1 MVSLE
6 RAGATAPAAPAP
18 PHPPFPYRAALVALV
33 VGTIGALSAIYCTQ
47 PILPQLSADFHVD
60 APTAG
65 LTLSLMTAALAV
77 SLLIY
82 GPLSDRVG
90 RRPVLIG
97 TCLGMA
103 VPALGAMLAPT
114 FSWLLL
120 CRLGQGVLAGG
131 ISAVAL
137 AYIADEFPR
146 ERIGLAVGTYT
157 SAMVAAALVGRVG
170 GGLLTAWLSWRIMF
184 GVFGALAVVGAALFA
199 TLLPPSRGFRRSGT
213 LRTAYAGGG
222 VHLRNPRLLG
232 IFAVGFALL
241 FSFMGFFTYL
251 SYHLA
256 GPPFRLPLWAL
267 TLIYGVYAMG
277 IVGPFAGTLS
287 TRVGRRPVLVAGLG
301 TLAAGLLLTLA
312 ASLPVVIA
320 GCVVLALGMFSAQSV
335 ANAYV
340 SDQARQARGAASGF
354 YLFCYYAGGTLG
366 VQLTGLLWSA
376 WGWPVV
382 VGTCAAVALGAA
394 AIAARVCHDTHPAP
408 TTTPDGPV

>member
-1 MVSLE
+1 MGSLKRAAAYEPSTLVST
-6 RAGATAPAAPAP
+6 R
-18 PHPPFPYRAALVALV
+18 PPFPYRTALFALV
-33 VGTIGALSAIYCTQ
+33 VGTVGALAVIYCTQ

-77 SLLIY
+77 ALLIY

-97 TCLGMA
+97 CCLGMV

-114 FSWLLL
+114 FAWLLVW
-120 CRLGQGVLAGG
+120 RLGQGVLAGG

-146 ERIGLAVGTYT
+146 ERIGGAVGTYT
-157 SAMVAAALVGRVG
+157 AALVGAALVGRVG

-184 GVFGALAVVGAALFA
+184 GVFGALAVIGAGLFA
-199 TLLPPSRGFRRSGT
+199 AFLPASRGFHRSDN
-213 LRTAYAGGG
+213 LLAAYAGGG
-222 VHLRNPRLLG
+222 RHWRNPRMLG

-277 IVGPFAGTLS
+277 VIGPFAGSLS
-287 TRVGRRPVLVAGLG
+287 TRVGRRPVLVAGLIV
-301 TLAAGLLLTLA
+301 LAAGLLLTLA
-312 ASLPVVIA
+312 ASLPVVLV
-320 GCVVLALGMFSAQSV
+320 GCVILALGMFSAQSV

-340 SDQARQARGAASGF
+340 SDQTQQARGAASGF

-366 VQLTGLLWSA
+366 IQIVGGLWAA
-376 WGWPVV
+376 WGWTAVV
-382 VGTCAAVALGAA
+382 LACVGVALAA
-394 AIAARVCHDTHPAP
+394 AGLAAHFCRDTHPAP
-408 TTTPDGPV
+408 LVPPEGPV

>member
-1 MVSLE
+1 MVSAE
-6 RAGATAPAAPAP
+6 RATPPAPSGPAPASA
-18 PHPPFPYRAALVALV
+18 PFPYRGALVALV

-47 PILPQLSADFHVD
+47 PILPELSADFHVD

-77 SLLIY
+77 ALLIY

-97 TCLGMA
+97 SCLGMA
-103 VPALGAMLAPT
+103 VPSFGAMLAPT
-114 FSWLLL
+114 FSWLLV

-170 GGLLTAWLSWRIMF
+170 GGLLTAWLSWRVMF
-184 GVFGALAVVGAALFA
+184 GVFGGLAVIGAALFA
-199 TLLPPSRGFRRSGT
+199 TLLPASRRFNRSGT
-213 LRTAYAGGG
+213 LRSAYAGGG
-222 VHLRNPRLLG
+222 VHLRNPRMLG

-277 IVGPFAGTLS
+277 VIGPFAGNLS
-287 TRVGRRPVLVAGLG
+287 TRVGRRPVLVGGLII
-301 TLAAGLLLTLA
+301 LAAGLLLTLA
-312 ASLPVVIA
+312 TRLPVVIA
-320 GCVVLALGMFSAQSV
+320 GCVVLALGMFCAQSV

-340 SDQARQARGAASGF
+340 SDQAHQARGAASGF
-354 YLFCYYAGGTLG
+354 YLFCYYVGGTLG
-366 VQLTGLLWSA
+366 VQLVGLLWNA
-376 WGWPVV
+376 WGWPPVV
-382 VGTCAAVALGAA
+382 ATCATVALGAA
-394 AIAARVCHDTHPAP
+394 AIAARFCRDSVPAP
-408 TTTPDGPV
+408 RIPPEGPV

>member
-1 MVSLE
+1 MIPVDHLAPLE
-6 RAGATAPAAPAP
+6 PADTAPLR
-18 PHPPFPYRAALVALV
+18 PPFPYQAALFALV

-47 PILPQLSADFHVD
+47 PILPQLSADFQVD

-77 SLLIY
+77 ALLIY
-82 GPLSDRVG
+82 GPLSDQVG

-97 TCLGMA
+97 CCLGMA
-103 VPALGAMLAPT
+103 VPSLGAMLAPT

-137 AYIADEFPR
+137 AYIADEFPG

-157 SAMVAAALVGRVG
+157 AAMVAAALVGRVG
-170 GGLLTAWLSWRIMF
+170 GGLLTAWLSWRVMF
-184 GVFGALAVVGAALFA
+184 GVFGGLAVIGAGLFA
-199 TLLPPSRGFRRSGT
+199 TLLPPSRRFQRSGT

-222 VHLRNPRLLG
+222 VHWRNPRMLG

-256 GPPFRLPLWAL
+256 GPPFRLPLYAL

-277 IVGPFAGTLS
+277 VVGPFAGNLS
-287 TRVGRRPVLVAGLG
+287 TRVGRRPVLVAGLIIL
-301 TLAAGLLLTLA
+301 TAGLLLTLA

-366 VQLTGLLWSA
+366 IQLTGMLWNA
-376 WGWPVV
+376 WGWPAVV
-382 VGTCAAVALGAA
+382 AACVAVALAAAAVA
-394 AIAARVCHDTHPAP
+394 ARFCRDTRPAP
-408 TTTPDGPV
+408 TTTPDAPV